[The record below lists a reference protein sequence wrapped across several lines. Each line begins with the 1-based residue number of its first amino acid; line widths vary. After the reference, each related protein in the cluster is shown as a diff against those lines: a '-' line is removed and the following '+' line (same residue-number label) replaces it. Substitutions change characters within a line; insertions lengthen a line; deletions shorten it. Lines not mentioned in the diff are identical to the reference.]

1 MTTHPLYE
9 MCRMLTVKEA
19 ASILNIHKSTI
30 RNWIKKGFIKS
41 KKSGVFDLIS
51 KEEVNRIKKLLSEED
66 KWILSRRRMQS
77 SPIPYLY
84 KLCVEEKYIELRE
97 ELGLDTP
104 PRNLKECYT
113 LVNRLSASN
122 SSR

>member
-1 MTTHPLYE
+1 
-9 MCRMLTVKEA
+9 MCRMLTVKEVA
-19 ASILNIHKSTI
+19 NILNMDTSTI
-30 RNWIKKGFIKS
+30 RNWIKKGFIKT

-51 KEEVNRIKKLLSEED
+51 KEEVNRIKKLLSKEG

-84 KLCVEEKYIELRE
+84 KLCVEEKYIDLRE

-104 PRNLKECYT
+104 PGNLKECYT
-113 LVNRLSASN
+113 LVNRFLASN
-122 SSR
+122 ISR